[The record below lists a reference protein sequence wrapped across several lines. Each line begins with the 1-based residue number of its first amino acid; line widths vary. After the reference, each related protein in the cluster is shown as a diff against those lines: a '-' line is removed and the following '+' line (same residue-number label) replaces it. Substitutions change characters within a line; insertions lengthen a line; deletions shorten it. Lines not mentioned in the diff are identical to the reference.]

1 MAVRKKK
8 RRAANNG
15 ETEFEARLTPPE
27 EKKSAAN
34 KGEVDKSAASK
45 NGDDKSAAGDGTLSV
60 NTGDLKLPQEL
71 IEDETDGSL
80 FQRIDPAVM
89 VILCLS
95 LVFIASIAYVIWSG
109 WEPPAK

>member
-27 EKKSAAN
+27 EKGAAN
-34 KGEVDKSAASK
+34 KGEVDKSAANK

-60 NTGDLKLPQEL
+60 NTGDLKLPQEFV
-71 IEDETDGSL
+71 EEGTDGSL
-80 FQRIDPAVM
+80 FHHIDPAVL
-89 VILCLS
+89 VILCIS
-95 LVFIASIAYVIWSG
+95 LIFIASIAYVIWSG
-109 WEPPAK
+109 WEPSSK

>member
-27 EKKSAAN
+27 EKKGAAN
-34 KGEVDKSAASK
+34 KGEV
-45 NGDDKSAAGDGTLSV
+45 NKSAAGDGTLSV

-71 IEDETDGSL
+71 IEEETDGSL
-80 FQRIDPAVM
+80 FQRIDPAVL

-109 WEPPAK
+109 WEPPSK